1 MHAWGRVVVVVALVA
16 VAFVVA
22 KAVRSPNVGPAVV
35 VAATTGRV
43 DTSTMRASPNA
54 TPQRKE
60 NIVVAF
66 RLDRDI
72 TSGHYL
78 GERWVSPPTFAFAQ
92 PGRQYVAHAKL
103 QSIADDGS
111 RVDLS
116 GDWSTDDPQMIAI
129 SRDQPGQV
137 TIVVREA
144 GEGELVASAGGQR
157 KVLQVRAIRHPDA
170 MEVAIAQ

>member
-1 MHAWGRVVVVVALVA
+1 VVIVVAFLV
-16 VAFVVA
+16 VAFA
-22 KAVRSPNVGPAVV
+22 LSRAVRSPNVGPAVV
-35 VAATTGRV
+35 AAATTGRV
-43 DTSTMRASPNA
+43 DPATLRGAQNA
-54 TPQRKE
+54 TSPRKE
-60 NIVVAF
+60 TIVVAF

-72 TSGHYL
+72 TAGHYL

-92 PGRQYVAHAKL
+92 PGRQYVTHAKL

-116 GDWSTDDPQMIAI
+116 GDWSTDDPRMIAI